1 MRIKMNKVQFVRRF
15 NSSTFVEDDLPVE
28 VPRFFGALCF
38 FSFSSGLCG
47 RGGDTLCGVSQERRF
62 ACKRDNLLGREP
74 TCLEDARRRAFQ
86 LTLADKCATIR
97 VDVVFWRGA
106 DMELTFETERLIVR
120 RLKREDALPL
130 YNNHRDAEV
139 RQWFPNESYA
149 DVSEALGAI
158 DFFVERVN
166 AGSLPY
172 VLAAVLKKSG
182 ELIGD
187 IGISKVDCETNGLE
201 IGYVVSEQYRG
212 RGYAT
217 ELVVAMTKFAASTF
231 GAKVLYGRVIRGNDA
246 SSRVLEKSGFK
257 FVKEELYADDDP
269 YGNGMLVYEYRI
281 G

>member
-1 MRIKMNKVQFVRRF
+1 
-15 NSSTFVEDDLPVE
+15 
-28 VPRFFGALCF
+28 
-38 FSFSSGLCG
+38 
-47 RGGDTLCGVSQERRF
+47 
-62 ACKRDNLLGREP
+62 
-74 TCLEDARRRAFQ
+74 
-86 LTLADKCATIR
+86 
-97 VDVVFWRGA
+97 
-106 DMELTFETERLIVR
+106 
-120 RLKREDALPL
+120 
-130 YNNHRDAEV
+130 
-139 RQWFPNESYA
+139 
-149 DVSEALGAI
+149 
-158 DFFVERVN
+158 
-166 AGSLPY
+166 
-172 VLAAVLKKSG
+172 VLAAVLKKGG